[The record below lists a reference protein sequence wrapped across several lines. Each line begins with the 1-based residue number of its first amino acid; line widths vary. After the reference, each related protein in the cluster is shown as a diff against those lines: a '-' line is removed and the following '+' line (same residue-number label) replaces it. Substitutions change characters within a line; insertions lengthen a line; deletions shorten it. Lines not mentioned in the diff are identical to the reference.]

1 MSILSVCKVIVWRK
15 QCQGINQ
22 KNHLATLLYQK
33 MTYLCSILLLIHKI
47 LHIMA
52 KKNNKHSFILEMGV
66 YMLFLFLFSI
76 LFNLF
81 GYNEN
86 TFESNLSILV
96 YYFVL
101 NLCTIVAVTLVMG
114 FIANRKKENN

>member
-1 MSILSVCKVIVWRK
+1 
-15 QCQGINQ
+15 
-22 KNHLATLLYQK
+22 
-33 MTYLCSILLLIHKI
+33 
-47 LHIMA
+47 MA
-52 KKNNKHSFILEMGV
+52 KKNKKHSFILEMGV

-86 TFESNLSILV
+86 TYESNLSILV

-114 FIANRKKENN
+114 FIANRKKEKYLTLIFVLFVCVFTFVRTDTAVLMN

>member
-1 MSILSVCKVIVWRK
+1 
-15 QCQGINQ
+15 
-22 KNHLATLLYQK
+22 
-33 MTYLCSILLLIHKI
+33 
-47 LHIMA
+47 MA
-52 KKNNKHSFILEMGV
+52 KKIKKHSFILEMGV

-86 TFESNLSILV
+86 TYVSNLSLLV

-101 NLCTIVAVTLVMG
+101 NLCTIVAVTFVMG
-114 FIANRKKENN
+114 LIANRKKENN

>member
-1 MSILSVCKVIVWRK
+1 
-15 QCQGINQ
+15 
-22 KNHLATLLYQK
+22 
-33 MTYLCSILLLIHKI
+33 
-47 LHIMA
+47 MA
-52 KKNNKHSFILEMGV
+52 KKNKKHSFILEMGV
-66 YMLFLFLFSI
+66 YTLFLFLFSI

-86 TFESNLSILV
+86 TYESNLSILV

-114 FIANRKKENN
+114 FIANRKK

>member
-1 MSILSVCKVIVWRK
+1 
-15 QCQGINQ
+15 
-22 KNHLATLLYQK
+22 
-33 MTYLCSILLLIHKI
+33 
-47 LHIMA
+47 MA
-52 KKNNKHSFILEMGV
+52 KKIKKHSFILEMGV
-66 YMLFLFLFSI
+66 YLLFFFLFSI

-114 FIANRKKENN
+114 FIANRKKDNN

>member
-1 MSILSVCKVIVWRK
+1 
-15 QCQGINQ
+15 
-22 KNHLATLLYQK
+22 
-33 MTYLCSILLLIHKI
+33 
-47 LHIMA
+47 MA
-52 KKNNKHSFILEMGV
+52 KKNKKHSFILEMGV
-66 YMLFLFLFSI
+66 YMLFFFLFSI

-86 TFESNLSILV
+86 TYESNLSILV

-114 FIANRKKENN
+114 FIANRKKENNCHLYLCYLFVCLRLLKPMWLC

>member
-1 MSILSVCKVIVWRK
+1 
-15 QCQGINQ
+15 
-22 KNHLATLLYQK
+22 
-33 MTYLCSILLLIHKI
+33 
-47 LHIMA
+47 MA

-114 FIANRKKENN
+114 FIANRKKVNN

>member
-1 MSILSVCKVIVWRK
+1 
-15 QCQGINQ
+15 
-22 KNHLATLLYQK
+22 
-33 MTYLCSILLLIHKI
+33 MTYLCSILLLIHKT

-52 KKNNKHSFILEMGV
+52 KKIKKHSFILEMGV

-86 TFESNLSILV
+86 TYESNIYVLV
-96 YYFVL
+96 YFLVL
-101 NLCTIVAVTLVMG
+101 NLFTIVAVTLVMG

>member
-1 MSILSVCKVIVWRK
+1 
-15 QCQGINQ
+15 
-22 KNHLATLLYQK
+22 
-33 MTYLCSILLLIHKI
+33 
-47 LHIMA
+47 MA
-52 KKNNKHSFILEMGV
+52 KKNKKHSFILEMGF

-86 TFESNLSILV
+86 TYESNLSILV

-101 NLCTIVAVTLVMG
+101 ILCTIVAVTLVMG
-114 FIANRKKENN
+114 FIANCKKENN

>member
-1 MSILSVCKVIVWRK
+1 
-15 QCQGINQ
+15 
-22 KNHLATLLYQK
+22 
-33 MTYLCSILLLIHKI
+33 
-47 LHIMA
+47 MA
-52 KKNNKHSFILEMGV
+52 KKIKKHSFLLEMGV

-86 TFESNLSILV
+86 TFESNLSLLV

-101 NLCTIVAVTLVMG
+101 NLCTIVAVTFVMG
-114 FIANRKKENN
+114 LIANRKKEKN

>member
-1 MSILSVCKVIVWRK
+1 
-15 QCQGINQ
+15 
-22 KNHLATLLYQK
+22 
-33 MTYLCSILLLIHKI
+33 
-47 LHIMA
+47 MA
-52 KKNNKHSFILEMGV
+52 KKIKKHSFILEMGV
-66 YMLFLFLFSI
+66 YLLFFFLFSI

-86 TFESNLSILV
+86 TFENNLSILV

>member
-1 MSILSVCKVIVWRK
+1 
-15 QCQGINQ
+15 
-22 KNHLATLLYQK
+22 
-33 MTYLCSILLLIHKI
+33 
-47 LHIMA
+47 MA

-101 NLCTIVAVTLVMG
+101 NLCTIVAVTFVMG
-114 FIANRKKENN
+114 LIANRKKENN

>member
-1 MSILSVCKVIVWRK
+1 MSRILS
-15 QCQGINQ
+15 
-22 KNHLATLLYQK
+22 KNHLPTMLYQK
-33 MTYLCSILLLIHKI
+33 NPYLCSILLLILKT

-52 KKNNKHSFILEMGV
+52 KKFRKHSFILEMGV
-66 YMLFLFLFSI
+66 YLLFFFLFSI

-86 TFESNLSILV
+86 TYESNLYVLV
-96 YYFVL
+96 YYLVL

-114 FIANRKKENN
+114 FIANRKKDNN

>member
-1 MSILSVCKVIVWRK
+1 
-15 QCQGINQ
+15 
-22 KNHLATLLYQK
+22 
-33 MTYLCSILLLIHKI
+33 
-47 LHIMA
+47 MA
-52 KKNNKHSFILEMGV
+52 KKNKKHSFILEMGV

-86 TFESNLSILV
+86 TYESNLSILV

-101 NLCTIVAVTLVMG
+101 NLCTIPAVTFVMG
-114 FIANRKKENN
+114 LIANRKKEKN

>member
-1 MSILSVCKVIVWRK
+1 
-15 QCQGINQ
+15 
-22 KNHLATLLYQK
+22 
-33 MTYLCSILLLIHKI
+33 
-47 LHIMA
+47 MA
-52 KKNNKHSFILEMGV
+52 KKIKKHSFILEMGV
-66 YMLFLFLFSI
+66 YLLFFFLFSI

-86 TFESNLSILV
+86 TFESILSILV

>member
-1 MSILSVCKVIVWRK
+1 
-15 QCQGINQ
+15 
-22 KNHLATLLYQK
+22 
-33 MTYLCSILLLIHKI
+33 
-47 LHIMA
+47 MA

-81 GYNEN
+81 GYTEN

>member
-1 MSILSVCKVIVWRK
+1 M
-15 QCQGINQ
+15 
-22 KNHLATLLYQK
+22 LYQK
-33 MTYLCSILLLIHKI
+33 KTYLCSILLLIHKI

-114 FIANRKKENN
+114 FIANRKKVNNWHLYLCYLFVCLRLLKPMRLC

>member
-1 MSILSVCKVIVWRK
+1 
-15 QCQGINQ
+15 
-22 KNHLATLLYQK
+22 
-33 MTYLCSILLLIHKI
+33 
-47 LHIMA
+47 MA

-86 TFESNLSILV
+86 TFESNLSISV

>member
-1 MSILSVCKVIVWRK
+1 MSRNLSK
-15 QCQGINQ
+15 

-86 TFESNLSILV
+86 TYGSNLYVLV
-96 YYFVL
+96 YYLVL
-101 NLCTIVAVTLVMG
+101 NLFTIVAVTLVMG